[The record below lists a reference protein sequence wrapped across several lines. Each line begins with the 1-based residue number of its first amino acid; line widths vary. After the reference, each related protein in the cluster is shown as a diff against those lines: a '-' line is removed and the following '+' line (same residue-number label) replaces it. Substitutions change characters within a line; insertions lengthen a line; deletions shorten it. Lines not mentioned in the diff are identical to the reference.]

1 MEGAGFGEAQ
11 TVGDLW
17 NAAPGLL
24 QLANGDI
31 TARAVLDQPKRRP
44 LGFQPAPQGGGA
56 ERQLLGG
63 RIETQLEAVFAVL
76 QRMAQVGE

>member
-24 QLANGDI
+24 QLANGDLEK
-31 TARAVLDQPKRRP
+31 AVAIL
-44 LGFQPAPQGGGA
+44 
-56 ERQLLGG
+56 
-63 RIETQLEAVFAVL
+63 TQ
-76 QRMAQVGE
+76 